1 MLGKVAFI
9 SVGAHMVASIEFT
22 IAVGEKGSKGDD
34 YGFFKFGG
42 STVVCVWEKVYVCAC
57 VCVCVRLSVCSP
69 SGVWGGTRTRAP

>member
-42 STVVCVWEKVYVCAC
+42 STVVCVWEKVC
-57 VCVCVRLSVCSP
+57 VCVCVCSP
-69 SGVWGGTRTRAP
+69 SGACVGRRTRTPEDTHTHT